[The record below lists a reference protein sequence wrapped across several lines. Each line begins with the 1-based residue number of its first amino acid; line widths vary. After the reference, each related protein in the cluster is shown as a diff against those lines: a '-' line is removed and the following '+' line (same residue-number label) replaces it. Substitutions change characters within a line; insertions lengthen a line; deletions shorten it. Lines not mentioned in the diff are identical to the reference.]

1 MSARG
6 QGLQGRKVLIKL
18 IDGSKIVDVF
28 KDNTSRH
35 IILAEH
41 GRVRRDQ
48 IKKITPWIDPQYVW
62 AAPSHGHKI
71 DADQAKAFPNM
82 CPMEDW
88 MPGTFVEGL
97 GGSGAQYSVCR
108 RVLDKDGACEVH
120 GKVRFTGYEH
130 LHEKKDD
137 ADQPSLRKTP
147 PRRAG
152 GRTRPR
158 RMCR

>member
-18 IDGSKIVDVF
+18 IDGTKIVDIF

-35 IILAEH
+35 IILAEY

-48 IKKITPWIDPQYVW
+48 VKKMTPWIEPQYLW
-62 AAPSHGHKI
+62 ADASGKGRKI
-71 DADQAKAFPNM
+71 DNDQAKAFPNI
-82 CPMEDW
+82 CPVQDW
-88 MPGTFVEGL
+88 VPGTFVEGL
-97 GGSGAQYSVCR
+97 GGTGAQYTTCLK
-108 RVLDKDGACEVH
+108 VLSKDGVCPEH
-120 GKVRFTGYEH
+120 GKVRFSGF
-130 LHEKKDD
+130 EKREDDD
-137 ADQPSLRKTP
+137 AKTPTLRKTP